1 MSTIIGGTTTFGYEQ
16 DNGEI
21 HYSISRDLLL
31 DEIQPYLIKRE
42 SPLNIASPVIA
53 FSLNDYFSKE
63 RIQRDHSIWRI
74 LYTLSGKIICRKNS
88 ISGEFNFIR

>member
-1 MSTIIGGTTTFGYEQ
+1 MNGTTTFGYEQ
-16 DNGEI
+16 ENGEI

-42 SPLNIASPVIA
+42 SPSNTTTPVTALSI
-53 FSLNDYFSKE
+53 NDYFSNE

-74 LYTLSGKIICRKNS
+74 LYTLNGKIICRKNG
-88 ISGEFNFIR
+88 ISGEFNFIY